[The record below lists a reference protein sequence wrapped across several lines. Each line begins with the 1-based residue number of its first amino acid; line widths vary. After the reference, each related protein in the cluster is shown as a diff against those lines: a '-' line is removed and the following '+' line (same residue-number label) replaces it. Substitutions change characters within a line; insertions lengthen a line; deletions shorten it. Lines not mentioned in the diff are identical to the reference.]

1 MELLDGARVAELV
14 GPPSGH
20 EVEARV
26 RHSLEEVPAAVRGAG
41 ELGEFGGRVRGA
53 VEGCGV
59 VGGGGGRGGG
69 MGGRGGD
76 GAEVGG

>member
-1 MELLDGARVAELV
+1 MELLHGARVAELV
-14 GPPSGH
+14 GPPAGD

-26 RHSLEEVPAAVRGAG
+26 RHSLEEVPAAVGGAG
-41 ELGEFGGRVRGA
+41 ELGEFGGRVVGGA

-59 VGGGGGRGGG
+59 RGGGRGGG
-69 MGGRGGD
+69 GGGD